1 MLTEIFVSWR
11 RYEMV
16 YKYRHKRFKRRKIEK
31 SVKKSSKK
39 FADKRKMPTFA
50 IRFGR
55 STRSLT
61 ILRDYNE
68 VSVNVKI
75 S

>member
-1 MLTEIFVSWR
+1 MCKDK
-11 RYEMV
+11 
-16 YKYRHKRFKRRKIEK
+16 YKWPKRRKFGKSDKK
-31 SVKKSSKK
+31 SVKI

-55 STRSLT
+55 SASSLT

-68 VSVNVKI
+68 VSVKLQD
-75 S
+75 

>member
-1 MLTEIFVSWR
+1 MKWCTNIGIKGSKEEKL
-11 RYEMV
+11 
-16 YKYRHKRFKRRKIEK
+16 KK